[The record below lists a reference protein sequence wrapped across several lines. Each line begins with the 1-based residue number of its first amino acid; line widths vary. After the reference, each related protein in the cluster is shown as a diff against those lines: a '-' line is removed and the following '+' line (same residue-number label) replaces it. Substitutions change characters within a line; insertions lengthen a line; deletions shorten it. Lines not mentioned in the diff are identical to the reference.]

1 MKRLIRLVLGLVL
14 VGAILPASPS
24 QAMNAASDIDAD
36 NCING
41 LQGEYGLQASG
52 AKYCIVVPADWNR
65 DLVIFAHGYVDPT
78 TSLTNPEF
86 TNPHIPY
93 DQLILAGSTL
103 TIPAMITRLG
113 FAFAVT
119 SYSKDG
125 LAVQEG
131 VADVIDLANLFK
143 GLHPETRWI
152 YLVGA
157 SEGGLVTTLAI
168 EKNPDKIF
176 SGGVAD
182 CGPIGDFTKQ
192 INAWGDF
199 RVVYDYFFGNQ
210 IPGPNA
216 ITIPADFDYNTWR
229 IYTAQKVGS
238 LTVPVANPGALAAS
252 IFLNTAQKMV
262 ADPSLGTQLI
272 NVTHAAIDPND
283 VPNSTLATTLGILSY
298 NVLASND
305 GTLELNGVPYNNL
318 DPKTRYTGS
327 LNDGKLNAKVER
339 VGPVTA
345 TELPK
350 YETSGVLGV
359 PLIAM
364 HTTGDP
370 IVPFWHETLYQ
381 AKLAPGSESYYT
393 SLPVDRY
400 GHCSFKNSE
409 MLFSFWLLV
418 LKSNSVII
426 SPGSAAAI
434 LPDPAQRSEFLDM
447 VAPYVKTFYL
457 PVISGP

>member
-24 QAMNAASDIDAD
+24 QAMNAASDIDAE

-41 LQGEYGLQASG
+41 LHGEYGLQSSG
-52 AKYCIVVPADWNR
+52 AKYCIVVPPGWNR
-65 DLVIFAHGYVDPT
+65 DLVVFAHGYVDPT
-78 TSLTNPEF
+78 TSLTNSEF
-86 TNPHIPY
+86 TNPRIPY
-93 DQLILAGSTL
+93 EQLILPGNTE
-103 TIPAMITRLG
+103 TIPGLITRLG
-113 FAFAVT
+113 YAFAVT

-131 VADVIDLANLFK
+131 VADVIDLAAIFK
-143 GLHPETRWI
+143 SQHPDTRWV

-168 EKNPDKIF
+168 EKNPEKIF

-182 CGPIGDFTKQ
+182 CGPIGDFYKQ

-216 ITIPADFDYNTWR
+216 VTIPADFDYNTWR
-229 IYTAQKVGS
+229 IYTAQKVAA
-238 LTVPVANPGALAAS
+238 LTVPVASPGTLAAS
-252 IFLNTAQKMV
+252 IFINTAQKMV
-262 ADPSLGTQLI
+262 EDPALGTQLI
-272 NVTHAAIDPND
+272 SVTGASVDAND

-305 GTLELNGVPYNNL
+305 GTIELNGNPYNNL
-318 DPKTRYTGS
+318 DPKTKYSGS

-350 YETSGVLGV
+350 YQTSGVLGV
-359 PLIAM
+359 PLITM
-364 HTTGDP
+364 HDTGDP
-370 IVPFWHETLYQ
+370 IVPFWHEALYQ
-381 AKLAPGSESYYT
+381 AKLDPVSAGYFT
-393 SLPVDRY
+393 SLKIDRY
-400 GHCSFKNSE
+400 GHCNFKGSE
-409 MLFSFWLLV
+409 ILFSFWLLV
-418 LKSNSVII
+418 LKSNSMLI
-426 SPGSAAAI
+426 SPGLAAAI
-434 LPDPAQRSEFLDM
+434 LPDQQQRLEFLDM
-447 VAPYVKTFYL
+447 VAPYVNEVYL
-457 PVISGP
+457 PVVSKP

>member
-1 MKRLIRLVLGLVL
+1 MKRLMRLVLGLVL
-14 VGAILPASPS
+14 LGALLPASTGH
-24 QAMNAASDIDAD
+24 AMAVSIDIDEE
-36 NCING
+36 NCTNG
-41 LQGEYGLQASG
+41 LHGVYGLQASG
-52 AKYCIVVPADWNR
+52 AKYCIVVPPNWNG

-78 TSLTNPEF
+78 THLTNPDF
-86 TNPHIPY
+86 SDPHIPY
-93 DQLILAGSTL
+93 DQLILAGNTL
-103 TIPAMITRLG
+103 TIPGMITQLG
-113 FAFAVT
+113 YAFAVT

-131 VADVIDLANLFK
+131 VDDVVDLAAIFK
-143 GLHPETRWI
+143 ELHPNTRWI

-168 EKNPDKIF
+168 EKNPGQVF

-182 CGPIGDFTKQ
+182 CGPIGDFYKQ
-192 INAWGDF
+192 IDYWGDF
-199 RVVYDYFFGNQ
+199 RVVFDYFFGNQ

-216 ITIPADFDYNTWR
+216 ITIPADFNYNQWR
-229 IYTAQKVGS
+229 VYTSQTLAGLV
-238 LTVPVANPGALAAS
+238 VPVASPGTLATQVGLS
-252 IFLNTAQKMV
+252 FVSQV
-262 ADPSLGTQLI
+262 AADLTKATQLI
-272 NVTHAAIDPND
+272 NVTQAPVDQND
-283 VPNSTLATTLGILSY
+283 FLNTAFSTTMGILSY

-305 GTLELNGVPYNNL
+305 GTVELNGVPYNNL

-339 VGPVTA
+339 IGPVTA

-350 YETSGVLGV
+350 YQTTGVLGV

-381 AKLAPGSESYYT
+381 AKLAPSSAGFYT

-418 LKSNSVII
+418 LKSNSVLI
-426 SPGSAAAI
+426 PPTKAAAI
-434 LPDPAQRSEFLDM
+434 LPDPVSRSEFMNL
-447 VAPYVKTFYL
+447 VAPYVKSLYL
-457 PVISGP
+457 PVINKS